1 MKNIFIHI
9 TIILAI
15 LFIAD
20 SNAKAQKDVPAG
32 KVYGIIADS
41 LSKQPLE
48 LVTVMLKTEKDSLI
62 KTRVSKAGGKFELEN
77 LHLKKYNLVIL
88 FAGYEKKIV
97 PVTLTDNKINSDFG
111 TIYLSKRVNN
121 LKEVEIKGDK
131 LIIQQKADRIIYDMA
146 ADPESKVNN
155 VLSMIHKIPYLS
167 VDADDNVLMKGSSSY
182 KVLINGKPSGML
194 TNNLKEVLRSMPAST
209 VVRIE
214 VITIPPSK
222 YDAEGMAGI
231 INIITNKKVSD
242 GYKGTL
248 NASEG
253 LPQGGP
259 GVGASFTA
267 QQGKFGIN
275 SYGGASMYN
284 EPQTTYTMSRNTT
297 GVDPTT
303 LQQNGY
309 NKSDSKNGYFGAE
322 LSYEIDSLNLLSG
335 NFDIN
340 DNNYHGLDD
349 QTSVLNG
356 STGLLQSYDLDNTNH
371 GHRGGFDAAVNY
383 QLGFKS
389 SKNTLLTFSYQYS
402 TYSSNAYTNVDISN
416 PVDYPTPDYNQLNYQ
431 DSKEQTIQVDYAH
444 PINKVNMEAG
454 LKAILRNSK
463 SNAEYNSFNA
473 TDGLFEPDSALS
485 DMFNYTQDVYGAY
498 NSYQFSLKK
507 WSFNAGLRAEYTDVN
522 ADFASNGSNTK
533 QNYFNVIPSL
543 SINKSFKDNSSINF
557 GFTQRLRRPS
567 IYRLNPFVDRS
578 NPDFISTGNPNL
590 RPVIMNIIQLG
601 YSNGGGKKVSVY
613 IGTDYTFFNNLDL
626 QVTSYDPLT
635 QITKTTYGNV
645 GKGGGIEG
653 NLNINYAPVKFYN
666 LSINANALCLFVNGT
681 GDASADKLNR
691 TLSHA
696 SLSNGFKFNKGW
708 SMNANFDYYSPTP
721 LSLQGVNNGF
731 ASTSLSVNKE
741 LVKNK
746 LFFSTGV
753 NNPFTK
759 YRNKRTETDGP
770 GFTQTSD
777 NLAYFRSVN
786 FSINYNFG
794 KLNSDIKK
802 SRKSIN
808 NDDVSKSGGGM

>member
-1 MKNIFIHI
+1 MKNILTHLFV
-9 TIILAI
+9 ILAI
-15 LFIAD
+15 LCIAN
-20 SNAKAQKDVPAG
+20 SNAMAQKDLSAG
-32 KVYGIIADS
+32 KVTGIIVDS

-48 LVTVMLKTEKDSLI
+48 LVTIMLKTEKDSLI
-62 KTRVSKAGGKFELEN
+62 KTRVSKGDGKFAFES
-77 LHLKKYNLVIL
+77 LHSAKYNLVIL
-88 FAGYEKKIV
+88 FAGYQKKII
-97 PVTLTDNKINSDFG
+97 PVDLSVDKINNDLG
-111 TIYLSKRVNN
+111 TLYLSKRVNN
-121 LKEVEIKGDK
+121 LKEVEIKGDRP
-131 LIIQQKADRIIYDMA
+131 IIQQKADRIVYDMG

-214 VITIPPSK
+214 VITIPSSK

-231 INIITNKKVSD
+231 INIITNKKVND

-253 LPQGGP
+253 FPQGGP

-275 SYGGASMYN
+275 SYGGASMYH
-284 EPQTTYTMSRNTT
+284 EPQTTYTTTRNTT
-297 GVDPTT
+297 GDDPTN

-322 LSYEIDSLNLLSG
+322 LSYEIDTLNLLSG

-340 DNNYHGLDD
+340 GNNYHGLDN

-356 STGLLQSYDLDNTNH
+356 STGSLQSYDLDNTNH
-371 GHRGGFDAAVNY
+371 GHRDGFDAAVNY

-416 PVDYPTPDYNQLNYQ
+416 PVDYPTPDYNQLNYE
-431 DSKEQTIQVDYAH
+431 DSKEQTIQMDYTH

-463 SNAEYNSFNA
+463 SNAEYNSFDA
-473 TDGLFEPDSALS
+473 SDGFFEPDSALS

-507 WSFNAGLRAEYTDVN
+507 WSFNAGLRAEYTGVN
-522 ADFASNGSNTK
+522 ANFASSASNTK

-543 SINKSFKDNSSINF
+543 SVNKSFTDNSSINF

-578 NPDFISTGNPNL
+578 NPDFITTGNPNL
-590 RPVIMNIIQLG
+590 HPVIMNIVQLG

-613 IGTDYTFFNNLDL
+613 IGTDYTFVNNLDL
-626 QVTSYDPLT
+626 QVTSYDPS
-635 QITKTTYGNV
+635 TKVTTTTYGNV
-645 GKGGGIEG
+645 GKGGGVEG
-653 NLNINYAPVKFYN
+653 NLNINYSPVKFYN
-666 LSINANALCLFVNGT
+666 LGINASALHLFINGT
-681 GDASADKLNR
+681 GVASAEKLNT

-696 SLSNGFKFNKGW
+696 SLSNGFKFDKGW
-708 SMNANFDYYSPTP
+708 SMNANFDYYSPNP
-721 LSLQGVNNGF
+721 SSLQGKNNGF
-731 ASTSLSVNKE
+731 ASTSLTVNKE

-746 LFFSTGV
+746 LFFSAGV

-759 YRNKRTETDGP
+759 YRTKVTTTTGP
-770 GFTQTSD
+770 DFVQTGN
-777 NLAYFRSVN
+777 NLVYFRSVN

-794 KLNSDIKK
+794 RLNSDIKK

-808 NDDVSKSGGGM
+808 NDDVSNGGGGM

>member
-1 MKNIFIHI
+1 MKNILTHLFV
-9 TIILAI
+9 ILAI
-15 LFIAD
+15 LCIAN
-20 SNAKAQKDVPAG
+20 SNAMAQKDLPAG
-32 KVYGIIADS
+32 KVAGMIVDS
-41 LSKQPLE
+41 LSRQPLE
-48 LVTVMLKTEKDSLI
+48 LVTIMLKTEKDSLI
-62 KTRVSKAGGKFELEN
+62 KTRVSKTDGKFAFESLQPA
-77 LHLKKYNLVIL
+77 KYNLVIL
-88 FAGYEKKIV
+88 FAGYQKKII
-97 PVTLTDNKINSDFG
+97 PVNLSGDKANKNLGTL
-111 TIYLSKRVNN
+111 YLSKRVNN
-121 LKEVEIKGDK
+121 LKEVEIKGDRP
-131 LIIQQKADRIIYDMA
+131 IIQQKADRIVYDMG

-214 VITIPPSK
+214 VITIPSSK

-253 LPQGGP
+253 FPQGGP

-275 SYGGASMYN
+275 SYGGASMYH
-284 EPQTTYTMSRNTT
+284 EPQTTYTTTRNNT
-297 GVDPTT
+297 GDDPTN

-309 NKSDSKNGYFGAE
+309 NKSDNKNGYFGTD
-322 LSYEIDSLNLLSG
+322 LSYEIDTLNLLSG

-340 DNNYHGLDD
+340 GNNYHGLDN

-416 PVDYPTPDYNQLNYQ
+416 PVDYPTPDYNQLNYE
-431 DSKEQTIQVDYAH
+431 DSKEQTIQMDYTH

-463 SNAEYNSFNA
+463 SNAEYNSFDA
-473 TDGLFEPDSALS
+473 SDGLFEPDSALS

-507 WSFNAGLRAEYTDVN
+507 WSFNAGVRAEYTDVN
-522 ADFASNGSNTK
+522 ANFASSASNTK

-543 SINKSFKDNSSINF
+543 SVNKSFTDNSSINF

-578 NPDFISTGNPNL
+578 NPDFITTGNPNL
-590 RPVIMNIIQLG
+590 RPVIMNIVQLG

-613 IGTDYTFFNNLDL
+613 IGTDYTFVNNLDL
-626 QVTSYDPLT
+626 QVTSYDPS
-635 QITKTTYGNV
+635 TKVTTTTYGNV
-645 GKGGGIEG
+645 GKGGGVEG
-653 NLNINYAPVKFYN
+653 NLNINYSPVKFYN
-666 LSINANALCLFVNGT
+666 LGINASALHLFINGT
-681 GDASADKLNR
+681 GVASAEKLNT

-696 SLSNGFKFNKGW
+696 SLSNGFKFDKGW
-708 SMNANFDYYSPTP
+708 SMNANFDYYSPNP
-721 LSLQGVNNGF
+721 SSLQGKNNGF
-731 ASTSLSVNKE
+731 ASTSLTVNKE

-746 LFFSTGV
+746 LFFSAGV

-759 YRNKRTETDGP
+759 YRTKVTTTTGP
-770 GFTQTSD
+770 DFVQTGN
-777 NLAYFRSVN
+777 NLVYFRSVN

-794 KLNSDIKK
+794 RLNSDIKK

-808 NDDVSKSGGGM
+808 NDDVSKGGGGM